1 MSDDIRAAVRER
13 YGATARAQQGC
24 CGDSQAAGKAGG
36 SCCGD
41 ARAEGSGGSCCGGTS
56 VDEHSAGLG
65 YSQEQL
71 ASLPEG
77 ANLGLGCGNPT
88 AIAALRE
95 GETVVDLGSG
105 GGIDCFLAAR
115 RVGPGGRAIGVDMT
129 PDMLDRARAAARK
142 SGLPNVEFRLGE
154 IEHLPLADSI
164 ADVVISNCVI
174 NLSPDK
180 PQVFREAFRVLKRGG
195 RVAVS
200 DIVLLADLPE
210 ALRTDLALYAGC
222 ISGALRKEQYLSAM
236 RDAGFADVR
245 VVSERAAGDLVVDP
259 ADLERLQKASG
270 LPAER
275 LRKLGEQVV
284 SVHVEAVKP

>member
-13 YGATARAQQGC
+13 YGATARGQGGC
-24 CGDSQAAGKAGG
+24 CGGG
-36 SCCGD
+36 
-41 ARAEGSGGSCCGGTS
+41 GGSCCGG
-56 VDEHSAGLG
+56 SATDTAAEQSLALG
-65 YSQEQL
+65 YTSEQL

-115 RVGPGGRAIGVDMT
+115 RVGPSGRVIGVDMT
-129 PDMLDRARAAARK
+129 PDMLDRARAASRR
-142 SGLPNVEFRLGE
+142 SGLDNVEFRLGE
-154 IEHLPLADSI
+154 IEHLPLADAS
-164 ADVVISNCVI
+164 ADVIISNCVI
-174 NLSPDK
+174 NLSPNK
-180 PQVFREAFRVLKRGG
+180 RQVFREAFRVLRSGG

-200 DIVLLADLPE
+200 DIVLLADLPA
-210 ALRTDLALYAGC
+210 ALRGDLGLYAAC
-222 ISGALRKEQYLSAM
+222 VAGALRKEQYLDAM
-236 RDAGFADVR
+236 AKAGFRDIR
-245 VVSERAAGDLVVDP
+245 VVSEKAAGELIVDE
-259 ADLERLQKASG
+259 AEIDRLAASSG
-270 LPAER
+270 QSRDE

>member
-1 MSDDIRAAVRER
+1 MSDDIRAAVRQR
-13 YGATARAQQGC
+13 YAEAARPQGGC
-24 CGDSQAAGKAGG
+24 CGGG
-36 SCCGD
+36 
-41 ARAEGSGGSCCGGTS
+41 GGSCCGGSTAEAAAAQS
-56 VDEHSAGLG
+56 LG
-65 YSQEQL
+65 IGYTNEEL

-115 RVGPGGRAIGVDMT
+115 RVGPGGRVIGVDMT
-129 PDMLDRARAAARK
+129 PQMLDRAREAARR

-154 IEHLPLADSI
+154 IEHLPLADAS

-174 NLSPDK
+174 NLSPNK
-180 PQVFREAFRVLKRGG
+180 RQVFREAFRVLRSGG

-200 DIVLLADLPE
+200 DIVLLVDLPP
-210 ALRTDLALYAGC
+210 ALRSDLGLYAGC
-222 ISGALRKEQYLSAM
+222 VGGALRKEQYLGAM
-236 RDAGFADVR
+236 EKAGFRDIR
-245 VVSERAAGDLVVDP
+245 VVSERAAGELIIDEAQV
-259 ADLERLQKASG
+259 ERLAEGSG
-270 LPAER
+270 LSREELRQLAE
-275 LRKLGEQVV
+275 KVV